1 MKGVKGPINSNE
13 TKPNNKDDSQI
24 KSTGHL
30 FMSYFSKIIVEIYS
44 NLQDHDDKEIKALFE
59 DAINVFNALGSWVYG
74 GTSPKIVY
82 PELQL
87 FIKKANNSNTES
99 FSLLLDY
106 INWVGNTIYKLLEDN
121 QWIEDHYY
129 ESFTLEQSNDVTTGL
144 MFTWRIGWLIVS
156 IKDISKENEDPML
169 LQTLKTFDNL
179 FDAFGGWVY
188 NQEDLINVTQNLQ
201 EFESIF
207 EEKFSPIYDEILEEA
222 RKTTENIAKFLHKF
236 K

>member
-1 MKGVKGPINSNE
+1 
-13 TKPNNKDDSQI
+13 
-24 KSTGHL
+24 
-30 FMSYFSKIIVEIYS
+30 MSYQSKIIVGIYS
-44 NLQDHDDKEIKALFE
+44 YLQDHNDKEIEALFE

-87 FIKKANNSNTES
+87 FVKKANNSNTES
-99 FSLLLDY
+99 FLHLLDY
-106 INWVGNTIYKLLEDN
+106 INWVGNTIYKKLEDN

-144 MFTWRIGWLIVS
+144 LFMWRLGWLIVS
-156 IKDISKENEDPML
+156 IKDTSKENEEPML

-188 NQEDLINVTQNLQ
+188 NREELINVTQSLL

-222 RKTTENIAKFLHKF
+222 RNMMENIAKFLHKF

>member
-1 MKGVKGPINSNE
+1 VKRTINSNE
-13 TKPNNKDDSQI
+13 TKLKNKDDSQL
-24 KSTGHL
+24 KSTGRL
-30 FMSYFSKIIVEIYS
+30 FMKYFSKIIVGIYS
-44 NLQDHDDKEIKALFE
+44 YLQDHDDKEIKALFE

-99 FSLLLDY
+99 ISLLLDY
-106 INWVGNTIYKLLEDN
+106 INWVGNTIYKILEDN

-144 MFTWRIGWLIVS
+144 LFMWRIGWLLVS
-156 IKDISKENEDPML
+156 IKDTSKENEDSML
-169 LQTLKTFDNL
+169 LQNLKPFDNL
-179 FDAFGGWVY
+179 FDAFGGWVF
-188 NQEDLINVTQNLQ
+188 NREDLINVTQSLQ
-201 EFESIF
+201 KFESIF
-207 EEKFSPIYDEILEEA
+207 EEKFSPIHDEILEEA
-222 RKTTENIAKFLHKF
+222 RNTTENIAKFLHKF